1 MDATNPADARS
12 TDPPAP
18 PVLLPNA
25 EPLSAVG
32 REDILA
38 DFGHQLR
45 NELNAIA
52 MAANMLSATATS
64 SEQRELSAIVET
76 GANRVARLLDA
87 VLDAAFIQSGAF
99 EVALHPFDVR
109 ASVESCLGMIVEEAG
124 AKSLDRSFRAE
135 PDGPTMVSRG
145 TGPIEQAL

>member
-1 MDATNPADARS
+1 MDATTNENVA
-12 TDPPAP
+12 TGTNPPA

-25 EPLSAVG
+25 EQPLSAVG

-64 SEQRELSAIVET
+64 SDQRELSAIVES
-76 GANRVARLLDA
+76 GANRVARLLDD
-87 VLDAAFIQSGAF
+87 VLDAAFIQSGDF
-99 EVALHPFDVR
+99 E
-109 ASVESCLGMIVEEAG
+109 
-124 AKSLDRSFRAE
+124 
-135 PDGPTMVSRG
+135 
-145 TGPIEQAL
+145 

>member
-1 MDATNPADARS
+1 MDATTPADPRP
-12 TDPPAP
+12 TTPLQ

-25 EPLSAVG
+25 QAPLSAVG

-64 SEQRELSAIVET
+64 IEQRELSAIVET
-76 GANRVARLLDA
+76 GANRVARLLDD
-87 VLDAAFIQSGAF
+87 VLDAAFIQTGAF
-99 EVALHPFDVR
+99 DLALPPS
-109 ASVESCLGMIVEEAG
+109 ALPPTSEP
-124 AKSLDRSFRAE
+124 SL
-135 PDGPTMVSRG
+135 
-145 TGPIEQAL
+145 